1 MKPEDFKAIPPFDL
15 LNDHQRQR
23 ISAGVDIIYLAVGQ
37 VHSIN
42 SNHEDQRHLIIPF
55 KGRGQ
60 WQHLNNETEVIHPF
74 ESAGA
79 LVLLDGGEGTFTALD
94 EVLAY
99 RLPAALFD
107 QLCLESGAFKAH
119 WTASL
124 QDKRLALSEQN
135 QANSLSDFMMAQT
148 QDAWLCPIITLAG
161 NTSLR
166 EAAQALRA
174 SQCTAAL
181 VERNG
186 QKKAI
191 VTTNDLLNAFTD
203 HEANAYPKL
212 SDIATPNP
220 IAIDAQDYLFNA
232 LLAMTE
238 HNISHLLVTQKQQPI
253 GILQQKTLLAVFANQ
268 SVLIA
273 QQIER
278 ASSIEELIKSNDTL
292 TLLIRTLHT
301 KGVKPRLIGDLVS
314 TLNRRL
320 FRKISALTQ
329 PSDYSPNFALLS
341 LGSEGRQEQILRT
354 DQDNALIW
362 ADDTP
367 SDIMQHWA
375 QAIHDALAQLGF
387 PDCPGNIMI
396 TNPLWRQPLESL
408 IQTARDWINHPTP
421 EGMMHLS
428 ILLDADTTAG
438 NAELTQELL
447 TRVRALIN
455 DNRQFL
461 AQFAK
466 GVLQFDTPL
475 GIFSRFVTEK
485 ENKHRL
491 LDLKKGGIFPIV
503 HGTRVLACEQQIRA
517 QSTHQRLIALGD
529 TKLMEASFAS
539 ELTEALDF
547 MQQLRLHSQL
557 LALETEA
564 NIDNRIEPELL
575 NHLQRDM
582 LKDAFK
588 LVDQFKALL
597 NHHYKLHLIS

>member
-1 MKPEDFKAIPPFDL
+1 MKPDDFKAIPPFDQL
-15 LNDHQRQR
+15 SDAQRQHL
-23 ISAGVDIIYLAVGQ
+23 STSVDIVYLAQGQ
-37 VHSIN
+37 TRLIN
-42 SNHEDQRHLIIPF
+42 SLHEDNRYLLIPF

-60 WQHLNNETEVIHPF
+60 WQTSDTETDVIHAL
-74 ESAGA
+74 EVAGA

-99 RLPAALFD
+99 RLPAIIFN
-107 QLCLESGAFKAH
+107 QLCQESPTFKAH

-124 QDKRLALSEQN
+124 QDKRLALNEQN

-148 QDAWLCPIITLAG
+148 QDAWLCPIITLAAD
-161 NTSLR
+161 TSLR

-181 VERNG
+181 VELSE
-186 QKKAI
+186 QHKAI

-203 HEANAYPKL
+203 YEASDYPKL
-212 SDIATPNP
+212 SDIASPNP

-320 FRKISALTQ
+320 FRKIAALTQ
-329 PSDYSPNFALLS
+329 PTGYSPDFALLS

-367 SDIMQHWA
+367 SDIMQQWA
-375 QAIHDALAQLGF
+375 QAIHDALTQLGF

-396 TNPLWRQPLESL
+396 TNDLWRQPLESML
-408 IQTARDWINHPTP
+408 DTARHWIYQPSSD
-421 EGMMHLS
+421 GMMHLS
-428 ILLDADTTAG
+428 ILLDADTAAG
-438 NAELTQELL
+438 NAELTQQLL
-447 TRVRALIN
+447 SRVRAMIN

-466 GVLQFDTPL
+466 SALQFDTPL
-475 GIFSRFVTEK
+475 GIFAQFVTEK
-485 ENKHRL
+485 DNKHRL

-503 HGTRVLACEQQIRA
+503 HGVRVLACEQQITA
-517 QSTHQRLIALGD
+517 QSTHQRLIALGE

-547 MQQLRLHSQL
+547 MQQLRLNSQL
-557 LALETEA
+557 AALSLEHS
-564 NIDNRIEPELL
+564 IDNRIEPELL

-597 NHHYKLHLIS
+597 SHHYKLHLIS